1 VVEVG
6 VALDHLAG
14 VNNGCGPY
22 FPDQVC
28 QLHHNNLSL
37 NCLPRTSP
45 FRFRTSPFRFLPR
58 TSPFRFCL
66 ACLSRSDS
74 VPGGQN

>member
-14 VNNGCGPY
+14 INNGCGPY

-28 QLHHNNLSL
+28 QLQHNNLSL
-37 NCLPRTSP
+37 NYLPRTSP
-45 FRFRTSPFRFLPR
+45 FRPPFRPY
-58 TSPFRFCL
+58 
-66 ACLSRSDS
+66 
-74 VPGGQN
+74 

>member
-14 VNNGCGPY
+14 INNGCGPN

-28 QLHHNNLSL
+28 QLQHNNLSL
-37 NCLPRTSP
+37 NYLPITSP
-45 FRFRTSPFRFLPR
+45 FRPCLERPRFAPR
-58 TSPFRFCL
+58 FALKQEP
-66 ACLSRSDS
+66 
-74 VPGGQN
+74 